1 MFEFIKRPPEIPKD
15 LDFLANGK
23 EKEDVP
29 EEAIDVPVVKRVSK
43 RSAPNVRLRVFA
55 CGILFVGVIAG
66 SYFFFSLQNL
76 PVPAAISQG
85 DALISGISDPTAAVL
100 PKELPGDTSPEPP
113 KAAEQHRAPSP
124 SAMPPIS
131 HTVIDPSNMVPP
143 QSDNTHEKVETTQQ
157 NGFTGPFGV
166 NPFVDL
172 STLRGV
178 AASSSSGTA
187 LPYIGASGNR
197 ALPDIP
203 RPDVSPDLLPSP
215 GEIKTPAGPVGAAV
229 APSTMGGIIK
239 SANGNAI
246 AIMGDGTVLSEGDS
260 YQGDRR
266 VTFIGGDG
274 LQFDNGD
281 SIPFGSQKE

>member
-1 MFEFIKRPPEIPKD
+1 MFEFCKRPPEIPKD

-23 EKEDVP
+23 EKALEDVT
-29 EEAIDVPVVKRVSK
+29 EEEIDVPVVKRAPK
-43 RSAPNVRLRVFA
+43 TSAPNVWFRIFV

-66 SYFFFSLQNL
+66 SYCFFSSQNT
-76 PVPAAISQG
+76 PVPAEISQG
-85 DALISGISDPTAAVL
+85 DALVSGISAPNAAVL
-100 PKELPGDTSPEPP
+100 PKELPQDTSPALP
-113 KAAEQHRAPSP
+113 KAAEQHREPSP

-131 HTVIDPSNMVPP
+131 
-143 QSDNTHEKVETTQQ
+143 NTNEKWETTQQ
-157 NGFTGPFGV
+157 NVFTGLFGV

-172 STLRGV
+172 STLRGGTS
-178 AASSSSGTA
+178 SSSSGMD
-187 LPYIGASGNR
+187 LPYIGSSGNR
-197 ALPDIP
+197 VLPDIP

-215 GEIKTPAGPVGAAV
+215 GAIKTPAGPVGAA
-229 APSTMGGIIK
+229 AFPSTMGGIIK

-246 AIMGDGTVLSEGDS
+246 AIMGDGTVLAEGDS
-260 YQGDRR
+260 YKGDRR